1 VAELVQLKV
10 DALVSGTL
18 PGIRVAKQATK
29 TIPIVIVTTADP
41 VATGLIDSLARP
53 GGNITGLTTLQRDLS
68 GKRLEL
74 LKEVVPKMSRVAVLW
89 NADEPGAAI
98 GSKEYETAAGALK
111 VQLQSLE
118 KSEVRTLIWREHS
131 KLRPKG
137 A

>member
-1 VAELVQLKV
+1 
-10 DALVSGTL
+10 
-18 PGIRVAKQATK
+18 
-29 TIPIVIVTTADP
+29 VTTADP